1 MRVPVKLSEKYIAYI
16 RLVWDIINLLPPEEK
31 LKNVQ
36 RYFDSL
42 KPFDIPDEGFNI
54 D

>member
-16 RLVWDIINLLPPEEK
+16 RLVWDIINLLPPEK